1 MKTSIGKQIRNR
13 RLELNLSQD
22 ELAKRTGYSDRTAIS
37 KIESGLRDIPQSKI
51 SLFADALSTTPAYLL
66 GFTEPS
72 AGLTTQQTRIIID
85 RFENATEEVQKAIC
99 LLLGIDYANLQR

>member
-1 MKTSIGKQIRNR
+1 MKTNIGKQIRNR
-13 RLELNLSQD
+13 RLELNISQD

-66 GFTEPS
+66 GFIDPS
-72 AGLTTQQTRIIID
+72 AGLTTQQTQIIID
-85 RFENATEEVQKAIC
+85 RFEGATEEVQKAIC
-99 LLLGIDYANLQR
+99 LLLGIDYASLQR

>member
-1 MKTSIGKQIRNR
+1 MKTNIGKQIRNR
-13 RLELNLSQD
+13 RLELNISQD

-66 GFTEPS
+66 GFTDPS
-72 AGLTTQQTRIIID
+72 AGLTTSTIKKENPVKYRVFCWFRISVTLI
-85 RFENATEEVQKAIC
+85 
-99 LLLGIDYANLQR
+99 